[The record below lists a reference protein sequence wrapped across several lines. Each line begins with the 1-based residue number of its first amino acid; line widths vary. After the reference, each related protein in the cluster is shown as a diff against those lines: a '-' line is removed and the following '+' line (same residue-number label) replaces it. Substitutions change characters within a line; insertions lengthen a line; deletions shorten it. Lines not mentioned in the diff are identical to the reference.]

1 MTNPIWKNLFVV
13 RIKHS
18 VVDDDDHHHHHH
30 HYNYIMREDRELHH
44 HRHHHHNTQEHDEGS
59 GPGPAGS
66 VGVSEASGGQPVQG
80 GAHQPSEELLASWR
94 KSLEQVII
102 IAIIINIIIAII
114 IINML
119 IKMKAIPLQSLL
131 TGFPFPMDQQRPTV
145 ASPLSTR

>member
-1 MTNPIWKNLFVV
+1 
-13 RIKHS
+13 
-18 VVDDDDHHHHHH
+18 
-30 HYNYIMREDRELHH
+30 MREDRELHH
-44 HRHHHHNTQEHDEGS
+44 HRHNHHNTQEHDEGS

-66 VGVSEASGGQPVQG
+66 VGVSEASVGQAVQG

-102 IAIIINIIIAII
+102 TAIIINIIVII
-114 IINML
+114 IIIMV
-119 IKMKAIPLQSLL
+119 IKMKIIRLQSLL

>member
-44 HRHHHHNTQEHDEGS
+44 HHHDTQEHDEGS

-102 IAIIINIIIAII
+102 TAIIINNTMII

-119 IKMKAIPLQSLL
+119 IKMKTIPLQSLL